1 MSSQGLFSQRGW
13 LVSHLPVLPSHQS
26 RLYEASATRYGHQ
39 EPILSKTSDGCGQA
53 GRYPS
58 FPFDFFFTEF
68 SSGVFNLSPVPTKT
82 YQKEILE
89 PESFESKERTE
100 LCTERDC
107 WVSDLTV
114 TEISVG

>member
-1 MSSQGLFSQRGW
+1 MG
-13 LVSHLPVLPSHQS
+13 VV
-26 RLYEASATRYGHQ
+26 RLGDIPA
-39 EPILSKTSDGCGQA
+39 
-53 GRYPS
+53 
-58 FPFDFFFTEF
+58 FPLIFFFFTEF